1 MPLPDAMRN
10 AVTTPL
16 GRQDLYAILDGYLQ
30 ALADRNPAAVEWA
43 SQVHFTENNVAL
55 MVGDGAWNTAT
66 GLGDYDLRFADPLT
80 GQVGMF
86 GLLDESGNVSPFA
99 LRLGVNDGSVAEV
112 EMIVVRDADEGFKLP
127 DPKFEPKLV
136 LNETLP
142 VKRRVPR
149 ERMVTIANGYFDT
162 LQLNDGAVF
171 TRFHADCNRVENGVQ
186 TTNNPAFPLFA
197 IAKLGCEEQMRLGNY
212 RFDDRVRGR
221 RFPLVDEERGLV
233 FTMVFIDHCGRLADY
248 RLTDG
253 TMVQSPIRRPH
264 SFYMLELFKIG
275 DGAIE
280 QIEANLITVPY
291 HMPSPWGGWAT

>member
-1 MPLPDAMRN
+1 MPLQDAMRN
-10 AVTTPL
+10 AVITLP
-16 GRQDLYAILDGYLQ
+16 GRQDLYAILDSYLE
-30 ALADRNPAAVEWA
+30 ALTDRNPAAIEWA
-43 SQVHFTENNVAL
+43 GHVRFTENNVAL
-55 MVGDGAWNTAT
+55 MVGDGAWNTVT
-66 GLGDYDLRFADPLT
+66 GLGGYDLRFADPQT

-86 GLLDESGNVSPFA
+86 GLLDESGTVSPFA
-99 LRLGVNDGSVAEV
+99 LRLGVDGQRVAEV

-127 DPKFEPKLV
+127 NPRFEPKPV
-136 LNETLP
+136 LNEILP
-142 VKRRVPR
+142 DDRRVPR
-149 ERMVTIANGYFDT
+149 ERMVTIANGYFET

-171 TRFHADCNRVENGVQ
+171 THFHPDCNRVENGVQ

-233 FTMVFIDHCGRLADY
+233 FAMAFIDHSGRLADY

-264 SFYMLELFKIG
+264 SFYLLELFKIA

-291 HMPSPWGGWAT
+291 HMPSPWGGWAS